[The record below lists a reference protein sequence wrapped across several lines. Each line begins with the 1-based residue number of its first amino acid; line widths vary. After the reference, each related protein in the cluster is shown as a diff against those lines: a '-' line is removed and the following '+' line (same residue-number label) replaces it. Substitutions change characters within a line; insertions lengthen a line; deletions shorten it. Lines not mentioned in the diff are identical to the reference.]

1 MAINKEIINIIFWKW
16 VEIILAKRFV
26 GKKPPPDIKDIL
38 KFNELK
44 SLIPDILKSK
54 NIPKLR
60 TQ

>member
-1 MAINKEIINIIFWKW
+1 
-16 VEIILAKRFV
+16 LAKRFV